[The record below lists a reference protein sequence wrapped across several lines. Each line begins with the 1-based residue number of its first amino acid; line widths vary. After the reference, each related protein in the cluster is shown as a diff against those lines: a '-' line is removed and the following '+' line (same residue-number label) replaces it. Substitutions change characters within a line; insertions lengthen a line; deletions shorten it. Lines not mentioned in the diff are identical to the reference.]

1 MCALLFSIP
10 FKIFFKRLKWNWCPQ
25 HWVLDYLQPLRSLSG
40 YITQVWYDWL
50 FITDMFYKIYT
61 SLYTHRHMH
70 TLIYVHRLRA
80 IKTHTLLFIYFIYMI
95 RQVWITLYI
104 EIMHFYEC
112 RKCIFCLHTT
122 YADIHVYINM
132 PIHIYEYILV
142 NLYVQKNIMLP
153 LNFVSPEFHV
163 ISL

>member
-1 MCALLFSIP
+1 MKLVSTTLSFRLFTAPEVTLWLYNTGVIWLTFHNRYVLQNIYFSI
-10 FKIFFKRLKWNWCPQ
+10 
-25 HWVLDYLQPLRSLSG
+25 H
-40 YITQVWYDWL
+40 TQ
-50 FITDMFYKIYT
+50 
-61 SLYTHRHMH
+61 THAH
-70 TLIYVHRLRA
+70 THICTQIKSH
-80 IKTHTLLFIYFIYMI
+80 KTHTLLFIYFIYMI

-112 RKCIFCLHTT
+112 RKCVFCLHTT

>member
-1 MCALLFSIP
+1 MKLVSTTLSFRLFTAPEVTLWLYNTGVIWLTFHNRYVLQNIYFSI
-10 FKIFFKRLKWNWCPQ
+10 
-25 HWVLDYLQPLRSLSG
+25 H
-40 YITQVWYDWL
+40 TQ
-50 FITDMFYKIYT
+50 
-61 SLYTHRHMH
+61 THAH
-70 TLIYVHRLRA
+70 THICTQIMSH
-80 IKTHTLLFIYFIYMI
+80 KTHTLLFIYFIDMI